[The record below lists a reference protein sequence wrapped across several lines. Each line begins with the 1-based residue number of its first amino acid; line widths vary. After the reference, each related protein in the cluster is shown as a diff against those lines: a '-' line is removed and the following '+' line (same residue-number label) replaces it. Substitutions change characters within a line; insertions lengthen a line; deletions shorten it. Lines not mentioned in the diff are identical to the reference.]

1 MSLNHTRLQALL
13 KKELS
18 LILQSEAKNSK
29 IGFVTITDLYLTK
42 DLSYATVYFSIIGPK
57 ERVSVSMEGLE
68 KSKGFLKSE
77 LSKRIKN
84 IRKMPDLIFKY
95 DESLEYG
102 NNIQRILNT
111 INKNTTTEEE

>member
-1 MSLNHTRLQALL
+1 
-13 KKELS
+13 
-18 LILQSEAKNSK
+18 
-29 IGFVTITDLYLTK
+29 
-42 DLSYATVYFSIIGPK
+42 
-57 ERVSVSMEGLE
+57 MEGLE

-102 NNIQRILNT
+102 NNIQKILNT
-111 INKNTTTEEE
+111 INNIHYG

>member
-29 IGFVTITDLYLTK
+29 IGFVTITDLHLTK

-84 IRKMPDLIFKY
+84 IGKTKSRFKVFITIMLILALLAVIAFLGLIIVKF
-95 DESLEYG
+95 
-102 NNIQRILNT
+102 II
-111 INKNTTTEEE
+111 

>member
-1 MSLNHTRLQALL
+1 MSLNHTRLQSLL

-18 LILQSEAKNSK
+18 VILQSETKNSK
-29 IGFVTITDLYLTK
+29 IGFVTITDLSLTK
-42 DLSYATVYFSIIGPK
+42 DLSFATVYFSIIGPK
-57 ERVSVSMEGLE
+57 ERVDVSKAALE

-84 IRKMPDLIFKY
+84 IRKMPELIFKY

-102 NNIQRILNT
+102 NNIERILNE
-111 INKNTTTEEE
+111 INK